1 MSLAGAQ
8 LLCSTV
14 IYVALITA
22 AAVVAVKI
30 VEVFTAHKKDKKG
43 E

>member
-14 IYVALITA
+14 IYVTLITA

-30 VEVFTAHKKDKKG
+30 VEVFHKHKDKTKG